1 MKDIRG
7 SQGVTPVA
15 TRAKEKYVAYGLRGP
30 AGLKRRCE
38 EIAAQETRTVGYP
51 VSASAVM
58 RKFIQKGCEGWQK

>member
-1 MKDIRG
+1 MTDTRG
-7 SQGVTPVA
+7 ARAVTPV
-15 TRAKEKYVAYGLRGP
+15 RASTKEKYVAYGLRGP
-30 AGLKRRCE
+30 AVLKRRCE